1 MSEDFKISQVITFIG
16 CTEEEARQYLDQN
29 EWDVLK
35 TVENTVIIPSISGMK
50 YIPPEKKINDG
61 LTDEVREKLKT
72 ARGLSDAFTASF
84 RNDLLQVQKKG
95 EDAVEQE
102 QEQTAQVELP
112 EVE

>member
-1 MSEDFKISQVITFIG
+1 MSEDFKIGQVITFIG
-16 CTEEEARQYLDQN
+16 CTEEEARHYLDQN

-50 YIPPEKKINDG
+50 YIPEEKKINDG

-72 ARGLSDAFTASF
+72 ARGLADAFTASF
-84 RNDLLQVQKKG
+84 RNDLLQVQKK
-95 EDAVEQE
+95 DVESVA
-102 QEQTAQVELP
+102 QEQTAQVVVP